1 MRMST
6 LCGYLVQRRD
16 LVQGYKLMH
25 KGLENINLP
34 LRGFVRRF
42 YVSNSEE
49 FSFCRK
55 RQDSYNERNTLKLRG
70 DCERNFDRAFS
81 SF

>member
-1 MRMST
+1 
-6 LCGYLVQRRD
+6 
-16 LVQGYKLMH
+16 MH

-42 YVSNSEE
+42 YVSNLEA

-55 RQDSYNERNTLKLRG
+55 RQYSYNERNTLKSRG
-70 DCERNFDRAFS
+70 HCERNFDRAFS
-81 SF
+81 SSFKTHYSYFFLSVQ